1 MVFIKKHNTSEE
13 RKRFILFWSI
23 RILLIILIINELYS
37 TPTRAAFQ
45 IFYSIFFLLS
55 FAPSILKRTLSISLP
70 LPFELLYL
78 ISLFSTVLGEK
89 IFSGILVQFVLG
101 IFFGIIGF
109 LLMYTLYQNSRMKSS
124 TMLITLFSFSFAV
137 STGAVWLVFLF
148 ILSQLGIWSN
158 LINGTTISMGLLFT
172 ILGAGIVSSLEF
184 IYLRFGEG
192 KVFQIIINAF
202 IRKNPKLFLEKE
214 TSPEIILHLINHG
227 ENEEL
232 EFKSSLRT
240 NIHTKKPDKKIELAV
255 LKSITAFLNTDGG
268 TLLVGVADDGTII
281 GIDHDGFSTNDKFY
295 QHYTNLVQNHIG
307 NEYLPLIKSK
317 LIRINEKTIL
327 KIDCRQS
334 NKAVFLSFANEQY
347 FYVRIGPASVLLT
360 GKKLIEYVHKKFLI

>member
-1 MVFIKKHNTSEE
+1 MIFVKKHNTSEE
-13 RKRFILFWSI
+13 RRRFILFWSI
-23 RILLIILIINELYS
+23 RILLFVLIINELYT
-37 TPTRAAFQ
+37 TPTRVAFQ
-45 IFYSIFFLLS
+45 YFYSFSFLLS

-109 LLMYTLYQNSRMKSS
+109 LLMYTLYYNSRMKSS
-124 TMLITLFSFSFAV
+124 KKLITLFSFSFAV
-137 STGAVWLVFLF
+137 STGSLWLGFLF
-148 ILSQLGIWSN
+148 VLSQLGIWSSF
-158 LINGTTISMGLLFT
+158 IDGYAISMGLLLT
-172 ILGAGIVSSLEF
+172 ILGAGMVSALEF
-184 IYLRFGEG
+184 FYLRFGEV
-192 KVFQIIINAF
+192 KIFHTIINAF
-202 IRKNPKLFLEKE
+202 MRKNPNLFTEKE
-214 TSPEIILHLINHG
+214 TSPKAILYLIEHG
-227 ENEEL
+227 ENEQI

-255 LKSITAFLNTDGG
+255 LKTITAFLNTDGG
-268 TLLVGVADDGTII
+268 TLLVGVADNGRIT

-317 LIRINEKTIL
+317 LIQIKEKTIL
-327 KIDCRQS
+327 KIDCHQS
-334 NKAVFLSFANEQY
+334 NKAVFLTSGNEQY